1 MLRNC
6 YILLLFILIAR
17 WGNWHVAAQS
27 FTGQRVRFIEL
38 TDTVTLD
45 SLSIVPGSFSL
56 KCNGQAVD
64 TSLYRLHWPS
74 AFLTI
79 RLDRWFTSGMPEA
92 PLEIRYRT
100 FAYNLTA
107 KSYDPIKQAL
117 ILPQQQNPAK
127 PMVYDTK
134 EIIRRDDLFQMDGI
148 TKSGSLTRGVSFG
161 NAQDASVVSAFNLQL
176 SGKLNNDVEILA
188 AITDEN
194 IPVQP
199 DGNTQQLQD
208 FDKIFIQFS
217 KGSTKVIGGDFFIT
231 KPRGYFLNIFKRAQG
246 LSVSTGFPN
255 RTIFKKEVDGSM
267 RVGASGAVARGKFR
281 RQEFMGIE
289 GNQGPYRLTG
299 NDGELFVIVLSG
311 SESVFVDGVKME
323 RGQENQYIIDY
334 NTAELTFTA
343 NKLIT
348 KDSRIVVEYEYSDRN
363 YQRWMIHT
371 NNEWEYKNFSYRLN
385 FFTEFDDRNSP
396 LNQSLSDTQKVILS
410 QTGDLIDQ
418 AFSPAA
424 DSVGFNTNEVL
435 YKKIDTL
442 VNSQTFSIYVY
453 STHPDSAFYR
463 LNFTKVGQ
471 GNGNY
476 VLLPSVVNGRVY
488 GWVAPNPDGTRNGE
502 YEPVVKLV
510 TPKSQRLFTFG
521 TTYKPGRKWELDAE
535 GALSHYDLNTF
546 SDLNSDDDFG
556 YAFRIQARYQTP
568 LNKKEKDTLRLD
580 SRITYEQVNEF
591 FKPVIRFRS
600 VEFDR
605 DWNFVNRNNPN
616 SFVQNTIQGTD
627 YIPQLSVEITQSSWG
642 KAGYSGGAYLKGDFY
657 QAFRNGVTLDV
668 QKKRWELKY
677 LGSQT
682 ATYDTLN
689 RSLFLRQRLLAATH
703 FTFMSLGIQGETEY
717 NAFYNRLSDSLQRSS
732 YMFNDWE
739 FFIQQGKASDHRWRV
754 FYKNR
759 TDHLA
764 DSSGSLQYA
773 AMAHHAGGAF
783 ELNPTEHH
791 FFKASVTWRYLQVAD
806 TLLLRKP
813 SESTLLSRLEYN
825 GKYAKGA
832 IQLNLFYEAGS
843 GLENRRDFQFVVSF
857 NGLGTHVWIDYN
869 NDGIKQRDEYEIRTG
884 TVVGTDGLTYI
895 KFFVPTTEFIRT
907 FYNQFTASLQIQTP
921 QDWKKQGGWKKFL
934 ARFSSQTVFR
944 SDRKTQQDNWAASFN
959 PFVTD
964 PQDTSLISLNH
975 SLRQTLYFNR
985 FGSKFGTEL
994 NYQDIQNRQL
1004 LSNGMDAR
1012 TNRFGFVRLRWNIVR
1027 MLTLNLDAR
1036 TGRKTFDSQF
1046 LRNRNYT
1053 IRYYEL
1059 LPEVVI
1065 QPGNTFRA
1073 GITYRLALKDNLG
1086 TPGDTLL
1093 PGGESARMHDWC
1105 IDIKTNFI
1113 AKGQLQVR
1121 SNLIWINYNGAQNT
1135 ALAFE
1140 MLESLRTGIN
1150 VTWGASFQRTIG
1162 NNLQL
1167 TLQYDGRKSE
1177 GANFVHI
1184 ASMQLRAF
1192 F

>member
-1 MLRNC
+1 MLSWVK
-6 YILLLFILIAR
+6 FAF
-17 WGNWHVAAQS
+17 AQ
-27 FTGQRVRFIEL
+27 FQAGERMRIIEL
-38 TDTVTLD
+38 TDTITLD
-45 SLSIVPGSFSL
+45 SLSIIPGSFSL
-56 KCNGQAVD
+56 TCNGNEVD
-64 TSLYRLHWPS
+64 TSLYTLHWPS

-92 PLEIRYRT
+92 PLEVRYRT
-100 FAYNLTA
+100 FAYNLTT
-107 KSYDPIKQAL
+107 KTFDPIKQSL
-117 ILPQQQNPAK
+117 ITTQQQK
-127 PMVYDTK
+127 PSTPVIYDTK
-134 EIIRRDDLFQMDGI
+134 EIIRRDDLFHMDGI

-161 NAQDASVVSAFNLQL
+161 NTQDATVVSAFNLQL

-208 FDKIFIQFS
+208 FDKIFIQLS

-231 KPRGYFLNIFKRAQG
+231 KPKGYFLNVFKRAQG

-255 RTIFKKEVDGSM
+255 RNIFKKEVEGSM

-281 RQEFMGIE
+281 RQEFMGME

-299 NDGELFVIVLSG
+299 NEGELFVIVLSG
-311 SESVFVDGVKME
+311 SESVFVDGIKME
-323 RGQENQYIIDY
+323 RGQENDYIIDY

-343 NKLIT
+343 NRLIT

-385 FFTEFDDRNSP
+385 FFTEFDDRNAP
-396 LNQSLSDTQKVILS
+396 LNQTLSDTQKVILS
-410 QTGDLIDQ
+410 QVGDQINQ
-418 AFSPAA
+418 AFSPAI

-442 VNSQTFSIYVY
+442 VNSQIYTIYVY

-463 LNFTKVGQ
+463 LIFTKLGA

-476 VLLPSVVNGRVY
+476 VLLPSTVNGRVY
-488 GWVAPNPDGTRNGE
+488 GWVAPNPDGTKNGE
-502 YEPVVKLV
+502 YEPVVKLI
-510 TPKSQRLFTFG
+510 TPKSHRLLTFG
-521 TTYKPGRKWELDAE
+521 TTYKPSRKWELDAE
-535 GALSHYDLNTF
+535 GALSHNDLNTF
-546 SDLNSDDDFG
+546 SSLDNQDDLG
-556 YAFRIQARYQTP
+556 YAFRVQARYQTP

-580 SRITYEQVNEF
+580 TRISYEQVSEF
-591 FKPVIRFRS
+591 FKPAIRFRS

-616 SFVQNTIQGTD
+616 LIVQNNFIGTD
-627 YIPQLSVEITQSSWG
+627 YIPQLSVEITQPSWG
-642 KAGYSGGAYLKGDFY
+642 RLGYSGGVYLKGVTY
-657 QAFRNGVTLDV
+657 QAFRNGIQADV
-668 QKKRWELKY
+668 LKKRWELKY
-677 LGSQT
+677 QGSQT
-682 ATYDTLN
+682 ATYDSLS
-689 RSLFLRQRLLAATH
+689 RSLFLRQRLFTATH
-703 FTFMSLGIQGETEY
+703 FTFLSLGIQGETEY
-717 NAFYNRLSDSLQRSS
+717 NAFFNRFTDSLLRSS

-739 FFIQQGKASDHRWRV
+739 LFIQQGKASEHRWRV
-754 FYKNR
+754 FYRNR
-759 TDHLA
+759 IDHLA
-764 DSSGSLQYA
+764 DTSGILKYA
-773 AMAHHAGGAF
+773 AIAHHTGGAF

-791 FFKASVTWRYLQVAD
+791 FLKVGLSWRYLQVVD

-813 SESTLLSRLEYN
+813 SENTLLSRIEYN

-843 GLENRRDFQFVVSF
+843 GLENRRDFQFVVSL

-907 FYNQFTASLQIQTP
+907 FYNQFTASLQIQAP

-934 ARFSSQTVFR
+934 ARISSQTVFR

-985 FGSKFGTEL
+985 FDSKFGTEF

-1004 LSNGMDAR
+1004 LSNGIDAR
-1012 TNRFGFVRLRWNIVR
+1012 TNRYGSLRLRWNIVR

-1053 IRYYEL
+1053 IRYHEL
-1059 LPEVVI
+1059 MPEVVI

-1073 GITYRLALKDNLG
+1073 GITYRLAFKDNLG

-1093 PGGESARMHDWC
+1093 PGGESARMHDWGV
-1105 IDIKTNFI
+1105 DIKTNFI

-1121 SNLIWINYNGAQNT
+1121 SNLIWISYNGAQNT

-1140 MLESLRTGIN
+1140 MLESLRSGIN

>member
-1 MLRNC
+1 MLAGS
-6 YILLLFILIAR
+6 YTYSI
-17 WGNWHVAAQS
+17 AQS
-27 FTGQRVRFIEL
+27 FERERVRLIEL
-38 TDTVTLD
+38 TDTITLD
-45 SLSIVPGSFSL
+45 SLSIVPSSFSL
-56 KCNGQAVD
+56 QCNGVIVD
-64 TSLYRLHWPS
+64 TSLYSLHWPS

-79 RLDRWFTSGMPEA
+79 RLERWFTSGMHEA
-92 PLEIRYRT
+92 PLEVRYKT

-107 KSYDPIKQAL
+107 KSYDPIKQAM
-117 ILPQQQNPAK
+117 IQPKQQNFVA

-134 EIIRRDDLFQMDGI
+134 EIIRRDDLFRMDGI

-194 IPVQP
+194 IPIQP

-208 FDKIFIQFS
+208 FDKVFIQLS

-231 KPRGYFLNIFKRAQG
+231 KPRGYFMNMFKRAQG
-246 LSVSTGFPN
+246 LSISTGFPN
-255 RTIFKKEVDGSM
+255 RNIFKKEIAGSM
-267 RVGASGAVARGKFR
+267 RVSASGAVARGKFR

-299 NDGELFVIVLSG
+299 NDGELLVIVLSG

-323 RGQENQYIIDY
+323 RGQENDYIIDY

-371 NNEWEYKNFSYRLN
+371 NNEWEYKNFSYRIN

-396 LNQSLSDTQKVILS
+396 LNQVLSDTQKVILS

-442 VNSQTFSIYVY
+442 VNSQLFTIYVY
-453 STHPDSAFYR
+453 STHPDSALYR
-463 LNFTKVGQ
+463 LSFTKVGQ

-476 VLLPSVVNGRVY
+476 VLLPSSVNGRVY
-488 GWVAPNPDGTRNGE
+488 GWVAPNLDGTRNGE

-510 TPKSQRLFTFG
+510 TPKSHRLFTFG
-521 TTYKPGRKWELDAE
+521 TTYKPGRKWELDTE

-546 SDLNSDDDFG
+546 SNLNSDDDFG
-556 YAFRIQARYQTP
+556 YAFRLQARYQTP

-580 SRITYEQVNEF
+580 SRISYEQVNEF
-591 FKPVIRFRS
+591 FKPVIRFRN
-600 VEFDR
+600 VEFER

-627 YIPQLSVEITQSSWG
+627 YIPQLSVEITQPSWG
-642 KAGYSGGAYLKGDFY
+642 KVAYIGGAYIKGVAY
-657 QAFRNGVTLDV
+657 QAFRNGITWDV
-668 QKKRWELKY
+668 HKKRWELKFQA
-677 LGSQT
+677 SQT
-682 ATYDTLN
+682 ATYDSLN
-689 RSLFLRQRLLAATH
+689 RSLFLRQRILAVTH

-717 NAFYNRLSDSLQRSS
+717 NAFHNRLNDSLLRSS

-739 FFIQQGKASDHRWRV
+739 FFIQQGKASDHRWRI

-759 TDHLA
+759 LDHLA
-764 DSSGSLQYA
+764 DSSSILQYA
-773 AMAHHAGGAF
+773 AMAHHAGGSF
-783 ELNPTEHH
+783 ELNPTKHH
-791 FFKASVTWRYLQVAD
+791 FFKASLSWRYLLIAD

-813 SESTLLSRLEYN
+813 NENTLLSRLEYN
-825 GKYAKGA
+825 GKYAKDA

-843 GLENRRDFQFVVSF
+843 GLENRRDFQFVVSL

-895 KFFVPTTEFIRT
+895 KFYVPTTEFIRT
-907 FYNQFTASLQIQTP
+907 FYNLFTASLQIQAP
-921 QDWKKQGGWKKFL
+921 QHWKKQGGWKKL
-934 ARFSSQTVFR
+934 IARFSSQTIFR
-944 SDRKTQQDNWAASFN
+944 SDRKTQQDNWIASFN
-959 PFVTD
+959 PFVTN
-964 PQDTSLISLNH
+964 PQDTSLISLNY
-975 SLRQTLYFNR
+975 SFRQTLYFNR
-985 FGSKFGTEL
+985 FGGKLGTEL
-994 NYQDIQNRQL
+994 NYEDIQNRQL
-1004 LSNGMDAR
+1004 LSIGIDTR
-1012 TNRFGFVRLRWNIVR
+1012 TNRYGSARLRWNIVR
-1027 MLTLNLDAR
+1027 MLTLNLDTR
-1036 TGRKTFDSQF
+1036 IGQKTFDSEF
-1046 LRNRNYT
+1046 LRNRNYN
-1053 IRYYEL
+1053 IQYFESM
-1059 LPEVVI
+1059 PEIVM
-1065 QPGNTFRA
+1065 QPNNTFRA
-1073 GITYRLALKDNLG
+1073 GITYRLALKDNLE

-1093 PGGESARMHDWC
+1093 TGGESARLHDWG

-1113 AKGQLQVR
+1113 AKGQLQIR
-1121 SNLIWINYNGAQNT
+1121 SNLIWISYNGAQNT

-1184 ASMQLRAF
+1184 ASLQLRAF